1 MCISKQIRILQLPHD
16 ISIAGIVK
24 EHVVKLLDGLHLDPL
39 ALLDQLL
46 VDLVVVEE
54 EVVEAFVAVSDVPS
68 NQTPGLHNSQQ
79 LSKCLNDEMLTVEL
93 N

>member
-54 EVVEAFVAVSDVPS
+54 EVVEAFVAVSNVPS

-79 LSKCLNDEMLTVEL
+79 LSKCLNDEMLTVEV

>member
-54 EVVEAFVAVSDVPS
+54 EVVEAFVAVSNVPR